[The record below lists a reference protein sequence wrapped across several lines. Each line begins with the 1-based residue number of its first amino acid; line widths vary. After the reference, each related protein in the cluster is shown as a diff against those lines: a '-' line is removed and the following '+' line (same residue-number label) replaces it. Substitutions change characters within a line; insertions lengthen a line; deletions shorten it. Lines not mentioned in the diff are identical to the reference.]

1 MAPSSRTI
9 TATEMMLRNSL
20 FALSL
25 ALATAAQA
33 GAWTETVMRAPV
45 AFGTREVKIDV
56 TVFRPEGGG
65 PFPIVVL
72 SHGSPRSPAERRL
85 EGRQRLE
92 EQARPF
98 LEMGF
103 AVVVPT
109 RRGYGDSGGDWA
121 EGFGP
126 CSDPDYYKA
135 GLETA
140 RDVRAA

>member
-1 MAPSSRTI
+1 MAPSNPIITVIEMKAGTSLERTKSSAAQRRRAARWLAAGI
-9 TATEMMLRNSL
+9 
-20 FALSL
+20 FA
-25 ALATAAQA
+25 AATAAQA
-33 GAWTETVMRAPV
+33 AAWTETVMQAPV
-45 AFGTREVKIDV
+45 AFGAREVKIDV
-56 TVFRPEGGG
+56 TVFRPGGGG

-109 RRGYGDSGGDWA
+109 RRGYGDSGG
-121 EGFGP
+121 
-126 CSDPDYYKA
+126 
-135 GLETA
+135 
-140 RDVRAA
+140 